1 MKFPKLPKSL
11 ERLVLGLAILAILMK
26 PTSFGAITTTEG
38 LLKKA
43 AYTAVILGTYYVVG
57 EKYGVYAA
65 GAVAVFFWFQQTKEG
80 MEVEG
85 KAIEGTACPEKFNF
99 DVAVQMCKDDKG
111 ALVKPT
117 QVRCA
122 SGYKPNASNDKCIQ
136 DIPPDAPA
144 PPPPGPPPGVEEP
157 APPAAETPSASS
169 TGSATAETAAPA
181 KTTEK
186 FEGGKG
192 KGTIATTPGAAQ
204 EAAQQT
210 VVLQQ
215 QGGTEPFTGLGV
227 GYPLQ

>member
-43 AYTAVILGTYYVVG
+43 AYTAVILGAYYVVG
-57 EKYGVYAA
+57 EKYGVYVA
-65 GAVAVFFWFQQTKEG
+65 GAIAVFFWFQQTKEG

-85 KAIEGTACPEKFNF
+85 KAIEGTTCPEKFNF

-111 ALVKPT
+111 ALVAPT

-122 SGYKPNASNDKCIQ
+122 SGYKPNATNDKCIQ
-136 DIPPDAPA
+136 DVPPDAPA
-144 PPPPGPPPGVEEP
+144 PPPPGPPPGVAEP
-157 APPAAETPSASS
+157 APPAPPATTPSASS
-169 TGSATAETAAPA
+169 TGSATAEKAAPA

-186 FEGGKG
+186 FEEGR
-192 KGTIATTPGAAQ
+192 GTIATTPGEAQ
-204 EAAQQT
+204 EKARGT

>member
-11 ERLVLGLAILAILMK
+11 ERLVLGLAILSILMN
-26 PTSFGAITTTEG
+26 PSRLSETASPEG
-38 LLKKA
+38 LMKKVGLGAVIFA
-43 AYTAVILGTYYVVG
+43 AYYLAGI
-57 EKYGVYAA
+57 YAA

-215 QGGTEPFTGLGV
+215 QGGMTEPFTGLGV

>member
-11 ERLVLGLAILAILMK
+11 ERLVLGLAILSILMN
-26 PTSFGAITTTEG
+26 PSRLSETASPEG
-38 LLKKA
+38 LMKNVGLGAVIFA
-43 AYTAVILGTYYVVG
+43 AYYLGG
-57 EKYGVYAA
+57 IYAA

-85 KAIEGTACPEKFNF
+85 KAIEGTTCPEKFNF

-136 DIPPDAPA
+136 EIPPDAPA

-204 EAAQQT
+204 EAARQT

>member
-11 ERLVLGLAILAILMK
+11 EWLVLGLAILSILMN
-26 PTSFGAITTTEG
+26 PSRLAETASTEG
-38 LLKKA
+38 LMKKVGLGAVIFA
-43 AYTAVILGTYYVVG
+43 AYYLAGI
-57 EKYGVYAA
+57 YAA

-85 KAIEGTACPEKFNF
+85 KAIEGTTCPEKFNF

-111 ALVKPT
+111 ALVNPT

-122 SGYKPNASNDKCIQ
+122 SGYKPNATNDKCIQ
-136 DIPPDAPA
+136 DVPPDAPA
-144 PPPPGPPPGVEEP
+144 PPPPGPPPGVEPP
-157 APPAAETPSASS
+157 APPAPPATPSASS

-186 FEGGKG
+186 FEEG
-192 KGTIATTPGAAQ
+192 KGTIATTPGEAQ
-204 EAAQQT
+204 EKAKGT

-215 QGGTEPFTGLGV
+215 QGGTEPFGNWGP

>member
-1 MKFPKLPKSL
+1 MKFPKLPKNL
-11 ERLVLGLAILAILMK
+11 ERLVLGLAILSILMN
-26 PTSFGAITTTEG
+26 PSRLSETASPEG
-38 LLKKA
+38 LMKKVGLGAVIFA
-43 AYTAVILGTYYVVG
+43 AYYLAGI
-57 EKYGVYAA
+57 YAA

-85 KAIEGTACPEKFNF
+85 KAIEGTTCPEKFNF

>member
-11 ERLVLGLAILAILMK
+11 QWFILGLAIIGLLMK
-26 PTSFGAITTTEG
+26 PTAFGKVTTTEE
-38 LLKKA
+38 LVKKA
-43 AYTAVILGTYYVVG
+43 AYTAVILGAYYAVG
-57 EKYGVYAA
+57 EKYGLYVA
-65 GAVAVFFWFQQTKEG
+65 GAIAVFFWFQQTKEG
-80 MEVEG
+80 LEVEG
-85 KAIEGTACPEKFNF
+85 KAIEGTTCPEKFNF
-99 DVAVQMCKDDKG
+99 DIAVQMCKDDKG

-122 SGYKPNASNDKCIQ
+122 SGYKPNATNDKCIQ
-136 DIPPDAPA
+136 DVPPDAPA
-144 PPPPGPPPGVEEP
+144 PPPPGPPPGVEPP
-157 APPAAETPSASS
+157 APPAAPSASS

-186 FEGGKG
+186 FEG
-192 KGTIATTPGAAQ
+192 KGTIATTPGEAQ
-204 EAAQQT
+204 EKAKGT

>member
-1 MKFPKLPKSL
+1 MKFPKLPKNL
-11 ERLVLGLAILAILMK
+11 ERLVLGLAILSILMN
-26 PTSFGAITTTEG
+26 PSRLSETASPEG
-38 LLKKA
+38 LMKKVGLGAVIFA
-43 AYTAVILGTYYVVG
+43 AYYLAGI
-57 EKYGVYAA
+57 YAA

-85 KAIEGTACPEKFNF
+85 KAIEGTTCPEKFNF

-186 FEGGKG
+186 FEG
-192 KGTIATTPGAAQ
+192 KGTIATTPGEAQ
-204 EAAQQT
+204 EEAKKT

-215 QGGTEPFTGLGV
+215 QGGPETFVDWNGT

>member
-11 ERLVLGLAILAILMK
+11 QWFILGLAIIGILMK
-26 PTSFGAITTTEG
+26 PTSFGAVTTTEG

-43 AYTAVILGTYYVVG
+43 AYSAVILGAYYMGG
-57 EKYGVYAA
+57 EKYGLYAA

-85 KAIEGTACPEKFNF
+85 KAIEGTTCPEKFFF

-122 SGYKPNASNDKCIQ
+122 SGYKPNATNDKCIQ
-136 DIPPDAPA
+136 DVPPDAPA
-144 PPPPGPPPGVEEP
+144 PPPPGPPPGVEPP
-157 APPAAETPSASS
+157 APPPAAETPSASS
-169 TGSATAETAAPA
+169 TGSTTANNAASATS
-181 KTTEK
+181 K
-186 FEGGKG
+186 EGFKG
-192 KGTIATTPGAAQ
+192 KGTIATTPGEAQ
-204 EAAQQT
+204 AAAQQT

-215 QGGTEPFTGLGV
+215 QGGTEPFTGGAV
-227 GYPLQ
+227 GYPLR